1 MFAELALG
9 LEVVLL
15 AQGNSQPTLKKAKKK
30 KKNPHSMHRGF
41 LWISSNLLMILMCH
55 DDH

>member
-1 MFAELALG
+1 MFAELPLG

-30 KKNPHSMHRGF
+30 KKILIPCIEVFSGF
-41 LWISSNLLMILMCH
+41 LQIF
-55 DDH
+55 

>member
-1 MFAELALG
+1 MFAELPLG

-15 AQGNSQPTLKKAKKK
+15 AQGNSQPTLKKAKK

>member
-1 MFAELALG
+1 MFAELPLG